1 MDSNSN
7 DLSRSKEFNMVKLS
21 MTFDK
26 EIHSDFIVNS
36 LDKAIYLINDYLADS
51 PNEVMMGIAMDSD
64 RKPICCSVLGS
75 GNEHSIGDIK
85 TNIFRFALLSC
96 ADSIVLIHNHPRS
109 SRLELSNADL
119 NELNNIQHVAS
130 MLGIR
135 LRDFI
140 VVGNQKQNRA
150 YYSWNEKRVITQY
163 DFIDAMKYVDVQKT
177 IEVDSGCKLQP
188 KSDPDSLLNS
198 TENLLKES
206 RFNSPDSVAEKIND
220 ETVHANRKGFF
231 RMFNDR

>member
-1 MDSNSN
+1 MENTNNSF
-7 DLSRSKEFNMVKLS
+7 SKPKEFNMVKLS

-26 EIHSDFIVNS
+26 EIHSDFIVDS
-36 LDKAIYLINDYLADS
+36 LDKAIYLINDYLSDC
-51 PNEVMMGIAMDSD
+51 PNEVMMGIALDSD

-96 ADSIVLIHNHPRS
+96 ADSIVLIHNHPRC

-119 NELNNIQHVAS
+119 NELSNIQHVAS

-150 YYSWNEKRVITQY
+150 YYSWNEKRIITQY

-188 KSDPDSLLNS
+188 NTLSDEGVSGATDYS
-198 TENLLKES
+198 TES
-206 RFNSPDSVAEKIND
+206 RFNSPDSIVERINED
-220 ETVHANRKGFF
+220 DARGNRKGFF
-231 RMFNDR
+231 HLFESR

>member
-1 MDSNSN
+1 MDSNSI
-7 DLSRSKEFNMVKLS
+7 DLSSPKEFNMVKLS

-26 EIHSDFIVNS
+26 EIHSDFIVDS
-36 LDKAIYLINDYLADS
+36 LDKAIYLINDYLSDS
-51 PNEVMMGIAMDSD
+51 PNEVMMGIALDSD

-96 ADSIVLIHNHPRS
+96 ADSIILIHNHPRS

-130 MLGIR
+130 I
-135 LRDFI
+135 
-140 VVGNQKQNRA
+140 QNRA
-150 YYSWNEKRVITQY
+150 YYSWNEKRIITQY

-206 RFNSPDSVAEKIND
+206 RFNSPDSVAEKISD